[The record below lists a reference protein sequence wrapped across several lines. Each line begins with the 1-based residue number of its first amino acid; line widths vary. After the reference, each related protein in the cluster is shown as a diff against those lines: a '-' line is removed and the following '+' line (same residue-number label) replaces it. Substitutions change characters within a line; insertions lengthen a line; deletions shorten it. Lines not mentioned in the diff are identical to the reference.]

1 MKEENPQHMAR
12 RVSPISWATTT
23 QRIKVLSQQVTTVR
37 FLLLG
42 YFNWCKRFR
51 YNLGWIARRSIASDA
66 QLMLSENQSF
76 LETFISSYL
85 IGIEVDVQIF
95 YKMDIQSFWY
105 HNCFSFASLS
115 LSLSQPCYFLN
126 TELHIIGDSFG
137 YLDMHASFLNLMH
150 NLSQFV
156 LLSRFKMNFEFHAM
170 SIFISLKISLC
181 IWISENCKCEY
192 S

>member
-85 IGIEVDVQIF
+85 IGIEVGVQIF
-95 YKMDIQSFWY
+95 YKMDIQSFDTKI
-105 HNCFSFASLS
+105 ASLFLS
-115 LSLSQPCYFLN
+115 LSLS
-126 TELHIIGDSFG
+126 T
-137 YLDMHASFLNLMH
+137 
-150 NLSQFV
+150 
-156 LLSRFKMNFEFHAM
+156 LLFSKYGTTYHWRFFWILRYACLLFESNA
-170 SIFISLKISLC
+170 
-181 IWISENCKCEY
+181 
-192 S
+192 

>member
-95 YKMDIQSFWY
+95 YKMDIQSFDTMI
-105 HNCFSFASLS
+105 ASLLPLLFS

-170 SIFISLKISLC
+170 SISKP
-181 IWISENCKCEY
+181 
-192 S
+192 